1 MSERSTPVKNIS
13 ICVFRMREFES
24 IWKTKQ
30 NKTKQNLMP
39 GSMAGRTKVALLK
52 ASSSK
57 LSSEV
62 FYSFL
67 LPSDSSKAWGIL

>member
-1 MSERSTPVKNIS
+1 MSERSTPIKNIS
-13 ICVFRMREFES
+13 ICVFRIREFES
-24 IWKTKQ
+24 IWKRKEK
-30 NKTKQNLMP
+30 KTKQNLMP
-39 GSMAGRTKVALLK
+39 GSMAVRTKVALLK

-57 LSSEV
+57 LSSKV

>member
-1 MSERSTPVKNIS
+1 MSERSTPFKNIS

-24 IWKTKQ
+24 IW
-30 NKTKQNLMP
+30 KTKQNLMP

-57 LSSEV
+57 LSS
-62 FYSFL
+62 SFL
-67 LPSDSSKAWGIL
+67 FFFTSF